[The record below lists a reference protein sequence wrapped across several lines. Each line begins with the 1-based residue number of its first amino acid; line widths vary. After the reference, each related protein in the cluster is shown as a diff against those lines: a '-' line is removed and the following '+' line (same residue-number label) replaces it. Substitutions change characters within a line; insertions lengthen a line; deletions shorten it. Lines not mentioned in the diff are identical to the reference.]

1 MIKIEIHGA
10 DVEETIRALK
20 SLAAAFGSRAYDTTE
35 FRGPSIVEVLSEEA
49 KDVTPPAKEPKAKR
63 GRPKK
68 EAEPANDVAEPPTM
82 TAAQAEDFMKGS
94 KLPPEPATLEECLA
108 GMRLVASKHGYDEV
122 RLLMKAIGYLQV
134 SKIPDEKRA
143 AFIEMAKNWEPAKAA
158 E

>member
-10 DVEETIRALK
+10 DVEETIRALQDF
-20 SLAAAFGSRAYDTTE
+20 AASFGATTAVSRVELPGVTE
-35 FRGPSIVEVLSEEA
+35 MVADQVAQAQAE
-49 KDVTPPAKEPKAKR
+49 EPKAKR

-68 EAEPANDVAEPPTM
+68 EAEPANDVAEQPTM

>member
-10 DVEETIRALK
+10 DVEETIRALQDF
-20 SLAAAFGSRAYDTTE
+20 AASFGATTAVSRVELPGVTE
-35 FRGPSIVEVLSEEA
+35 MVADQVAQAQAE
-49 KDVTPPAKEPKAKR
+49 EPKAKR